1 MEILSNMALGLSVAA
16 SPNGLF
22 FCFVGVSLGTLVGVL
37 PGVGPMASI
46 AMLLPLT
53 YHVSPTFALIML
65 AGIYYGAAYG
75 GRITSILLNL
85 AGEASSAVTL
95 LDGYPMAKQGRAG
108 VALLIT
114 AVASFVGSAIGV
126 VLLVLFSAPLAEMA
140 MRFSAQ
146 EFFSLMLLG
155 LVAAALLASEA
166 PFRALTMVVLGLVLG
181 LVGIDL
187 NSGDA
192 RFTFGVPALYDGLSL
207 VAIAVGLFGLPEVMA
222 SAGTDENSRPKPGK
236 VTMRSLMPTKADW
249 KQSAA
254 PILRGSAIGSFFGAL
269 PGTGGVT
276 ASFMSY
282 AVEKK
287 VAKDPSRFGK
297 GALEGVASPEAAN
310 NSAVQT
316 SFIPTLSL
324 GIPGDPVMALM
335 LGVMMVH
342 NILPGPNFIT
352 GQPDLFWGL
361 VMSFVVGNIM
371 LVILNVPMIGVWV
384 RILLI
389 PYRVLFP
396 IIIALICIGVYSVSN
411 QVVDLFVLVGFGLL
425 GYVLKLMRFQASP
438 LLLGLV
444 LGPMLEENFRRAMVI
459 AGGDFSSFFTRP
471 LSAMFLVLIA
481 LVLAWTAYSRIR
493 NGRRNVAKADQ
504 EASLTETV

>member
-1 MEILSNMALGLSVAA
+1 MDLFSNMALGMGVAF
-16 SPNGLF
+16 STQGLF
-22 FCFVGVSLGTLVGVL
+22 YCFVGVSLGTLVGVL
-37 PGVGPMASI
+37 PGLGPMASI

-53 YHVSPTFALIML
+53 YHVSPAFALILL

-95 LDGYPMAKQGRAG
+95 IDGYPMARQGRAG
-108 VALLIT
+108 VALFIT
-114 AVASFVGSAIGV
+114 AIASFVGGIVGLI
-126 VLLVLFSAPLAEMA
+126 LLAAFSQPLAELA
-140 MRFSAQ
+140 IRFSAQ
-146 EFFSLMLLG
+146 EYFSLMLLG
-155 LVAAALLASEA
+155 LVAAALLASES
-166 PFRALTMVVLGLVLG
+166 PFRALTMVVFGLVLG

-187 NSGDA
+187 NSGTA

-222 SAGTDENSRPKPGK
+222 TAGSKDRARPAPGRITLK
-236 VTMRSLMPTKADW
+236 SLAPTRADW
-249 KQSAA
+249 KQSLM
-254 PILRGSAIGSFFGAL
+254 PIVRGSAIGSFFGAL

-282 AVEKK
+282 AVEKR
-287 VAKDPSRFGK
+287 VAKDPSRFGR
-297 GALEGVASPEAAN
+297 GAIEGVASPEAAN

-342 NILPGPNFIT
+342 NILPGPNFIA
-352 GQPDLFWGL
+352 GQPELFWSL
-361 VMSFVVGNIM
+361 VMSFLIGNIM
-371 LVILNVPMIGVWV
+371 LVILNVPMIGLWV

-396 IIIALICIGVYSVSN
+396 VIIALVCIGVYSVAN
-411 QVVDLFVLVGFGLL
+411 QVVDLYVLIAFGLL
-425 GYVLKLMRFQASP
+425 GYILKLLRFQVAP

-444 LGPMLEENFRRAMVI
+444 LGPMLEENIRRAMVI

-471 LSAMFLVLIA
+471 LSAAFLACIAAIVL
-481 LVLAWTAYSRIR
+481 WTAISRLR
-493 NGRRNVAKADQ
+493 GRHRALATPA
-504 EASLTETV
+504 EGAG

>member
-1 MEILSNMALGLSVAA
+1 MDIFSSMALGLGVAL
-16 SPNGLF
+16 SLQGLF

-37 PGVGPMASI
+37 PGLGPMASI

-95 LDGYPMAKQGRAG
+95 LDGYPMARQGRAG
-108 VALLIT
+108 VALFIT
-114 AVASFVGSAIGV
+114 AIASFAGGV
-126 VLLVLFSAPLAEMA
+126 VGMVLLMLFSQPLAELA
-140 MRFSAQ
+140 IRFSAQ
-146 EFFSLMLLG
+146 EYFSLMLLG
-155 LVAAALLASEA
+155 LVAAALLAGEA
-166 PFRALTMVVLGLVLG
+166 PFRALAMVVFGLVLG

-187 NSGDA
+187 NSGTA

-222 SAGTDENSRPKPGK
+222 SAGSKDQARPVPGTI
-236 VTMRSLMPTKADW
+236 TMRSLMPTRADW
-249 KQSAA
+249 KQAA
-254 PILRGSAIGSFFGAL
+254 MPMVRGSAIGSFFGAL

-282 AVEKK
+282 AVEKR

-297 GALEGVASPEAAN
+297 GAIEGVASPEAAN
-310 NSAVQT
+310 NAAVQT

-342 NILPGPNFIT
+342 NILPGPNFIA
-352 GQPDLFWGL
+352 GQPELFWGL
-361 VMSFVVGNIM
+361 VMSFVIGNIM
-371 LVILNVPMIGVWV
+371 LVILNVPMIGLWV
-384 RILLI
+384 RLLLV

-396 IIIALICIGVYSVSN
+396 IIIALVCIGVYSVMN
-411 QVVDLFVLVGFGLL
+411 QVIDLFVLIGFGLL
-425 GYVLKLMRFQASP
+425 GYVLKLLRFQAAP

-471 LSAMFLVLIA
+471 LSAAFLVCIA
-481 LVLAWTAYSRIR
+481 LVLAWTIYSRIR
-493 NGRRNVAKADQ
+493 SGRGL
-504 EASLTETV
+504 EAAAANEAG